1 MILLNE
7 SYINQF
13 ESDVQ
18 KFEDLHQL
26 NRRTEVRIL
35 DRNFNPMKSPK
46 APANYLIF
54 EKMP

>member
-1 MILLNE
+1 MILLSE

-13 ESDVQ
+13 EADVK

-35 DRNFNPMKSPK
+35 DRNFNPIKSPK